1 MANPTPRVIA
11 IETGIVE
18 CAMGLMLM
26 REAMDRHPG
35 NLLIECVLG
44 LRISCLAIC
53 TETLRGRLE
62 HYFATII

>member
-1 MANPTPRVIA
+1 
-11 IETGIVE
+11 VE
-18 CAMGLMLM
+18 RAMGLMLM